1 MGLIIRLFTLWSVLT
16 WFCCVALSATFG
28 FDFTSCNCSGP
39 VSEWW
44 LYPYDAFI
52 TFWRDVHN
60 FFMSVLK
67 IISDESVFCCCFH
80 SGIWTLYH
88 NTVLVRFG
96 WSKEFMTL
104 LVVRL
109 HDNCLSNAVTTQEVK
124 EHVHVLVFSRRM
136 FQVQL
141 CTLEKLITTS
151 LVMV

>member
-88 NTVLVRFG
+88 DTVLVRFG
-96 WSKEFMTL
+96 WSKNSWRCWLYDYMITVFPMLWQRKKSRNMFMFWYS
-104 LVVRL
+104 VVA
-109 HDNCLSNAVTTQEVK
+109 CFK
-124 EHVHVLVFSRRM
+124 FS
-136 FQVQL
+136 FAL
-141 CTLEKLITTS
+141 WKN
-151 LVMV
+151 